1 MPGIKWTSE
10 TARAAAHKSN
20 AVRRRKREEKRA
32 REERDRQL
40 VKQHCTSRDDTQDYQ
55 QIRIARIRAALD
67 RYDELLLTEV
77 DPQKAQWL
85 ATVVAKLSELE
96 RILDGR
102 PNPGHL
108 RPSAPSRRSAGIG
121 ALVPE

>member
-10 TARAAAHKSN
+10 TAAEAGRRSAI
-20 AVRRRKREEKRA
+20 VRRRKREEKRL
-32 REERDRQL
+32 REERDREL
-40 VKQHCTSRDDTQDYQ
+40 VKRHCNNTDATQDYQ